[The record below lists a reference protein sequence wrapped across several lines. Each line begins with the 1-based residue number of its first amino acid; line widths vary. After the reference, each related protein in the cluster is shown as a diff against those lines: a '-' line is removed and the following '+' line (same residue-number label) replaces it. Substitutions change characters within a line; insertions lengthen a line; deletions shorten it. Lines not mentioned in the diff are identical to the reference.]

1 MNTYYR
7 GSDSISKT
15 EISLGDW
22 DLRVTHSAVRQNN
35 HRVRDTDTVPHY
47 STSLPWEPK
56 IGGTRRHLKQTAVTS
71 FRVVL
76 IKHAEHSSLLT
87 ETPIN
92 TGKEC
97 SPGWNDYW
105 SRGIIPAVEL
115 LRGWTAS
122 SSAKKKN
129 KSGRVSPFAAQRFRK
144 EKRT

>member
-15 EISLGDW
+15 EIGLGDW
-22 DLRVTHSAVRQNN
+22 DLRVTHSAARQNN

-56 IGGTRRHLKQTAVTS
+56 IGGTRRRLDQTAVTS

-87 ETPIN
+87 ETPTN
-92 TGKEC
+92 TGTER
-97 SPGWNDYW
+97 SLGWNDYR
-105 SRGIIPAVEL
+105 SRGIIAAVEL
-115 LRGWTAS
+115 FYGVENGVIPGEKQVRPSLSVCR
-122 SSAKKKN
+122 
-129 KSGRVSPFAAQRFRK
+129 AALQQERS
-144 EKRT
+144 